1 MNLDIRLTPDGVL
14 TLALSHP
21 PVNAL
26 SHSLRAALQHQLERA
41 EQDPDVRAVVITGND
56 RLFSAGADLQELA
69 SGRSFDPPG
78 FQAVTLPFLLG
89 MTKPV
94 VAALSG
100 LALGGGLELALWCH
114 ARVAAP
120 EAKLGLPEVTLG
132 LMPGAGGTQLLPRA
146 LGLERATSMILAGS
160 VMPAKAFEGTPLVD
174 EYAPR
179 EEVLASAQRL
189 ALRMAHRGEGSLMS
203 LPHLARLAVEHSQPQ
218 GFLAFARAQASA
230 RRDFVPS
237 MLTAVDAI
245 ALSLKLPALEGLAAE
260 FEMFRAV
267 AGSAQARAIRH
278 GFLSERR
285 CAQVDDLPEGIP
297 VRRIRQAAVVGAGF
311 MGSGIA
317 LCLARAGMAVK
328 VYDQRPQ
335 ALSSAVE
342 ALQAQ
347 LGTTTRIEAAM
358 TLNDLAQVDLVIE
371 AIVEDMAA
379 KQALFEEL
387 DRILVPGAILATNT
401 STLDIDALASVT
413 RRMPDVVGLH
423 FFGPAPVMRLLEVVR
438 AAATSPEVL
447 ATSLDLARRIGKVP
461 VVARVAPGF
470 IGNRIFDA
478 MLSEALEL
486 VALGVP
492 PADVD
497 AALER
502 HGWRMGPLRTMDLIG
517 NDVLVKARS
526 ADAPR
531 GAGVLLQERLVSE
544 GRLGQKTGAGWYR
557 YTGKGGR
564 KAEPDPAL
572 EAWLAPEDRALAG
585 DLDGNA
591 RRCMLALINEAAR
604 VLGDGVAQRASDI
617 DVTFLLGY
625 GAPRQR
631 GGPMHEAEEWG
642 LANVVQALRGLER
655 ETGDRRWSP
664 APMLLRCA
672 SESGCWPT

>member
-1 MNLDIRLTPDGVL
+1 VTLDVRLTPDGVL
-14 TLALSHP
+14 TLTLSHA

-26 SHSLRAALQHQLERA
+26 SSSLRGALQRQLERA
-41 EQDPDVRAVVITGND
+41 EQDAAVEAVVIAGND

-69 SGRSFDPPG
+69 DGRSFDPPA
-78 FQAVTLPFLLG
+78 FQTATLPFLLG

-94 VAALSG
+94 VAALTG

-120 EAKLGLPEVTLG
+120 DAKLGLPEVTLG

-179 EEVLASAQRL
+179 EEVIASAQRL
-189 ALRMAHRGEGSLMS
+189 ALRMAHDAKSVS
-203 LPHLARLAVEHSQPQ
+203 APLPHLARLSVKHPQPQ
-218 GFLAFARAQASA
+218 GFLSFARAQSRA

-237 MLTAVDAI
+237 MSTAVDAI
-245 ALSLKLPALEGLAAE
+245 ALSLRLPALEGLAAE

-285 CAQVDDLPEGIP
+285 SAQVDDLPDGIP
-297 VRRIRQAAVVGAGF
+297 VRPIRHAAVVGAGF

-317 LCLARAGMAVK
+317 LCLARAGIAVT

-335 ALSSAVE
+335 VLSSTVE
-342 ALQAQ
+342 ALRAQ
-347 LGTTTRIEAAM
+347 LGTAATIEAAA
-358 TLNDLAQVDLVIE
+358 TLDDLSQVDLVIE
-371 AIVEDMAA
+371 AIVEDLTA
-379 KQALFEEL
+379 KQALFEDL

-413 RRMPDVVGLH
+413 HRTSDIVGLH

-438 AAATSPEVL
+438 TATTSPGVL
-447 ATSLDLARRIGKVP
+447 ATSLDLARRLGKVP

-478 MLSEALEL
+478 MLAEALEL
-486 VALGVP
+486 VALGVR

-497 AALER
+497 AAVER
-502 HGWRMGPLRTMDLIG
+502 RGWRMGPLRTMDLIG

-526 ADAPR
+526 PDAPR
-531 GAGVLLQERLVSE
+531 GPGVLLQERLVAE
-544 GRLGQKTGAGWYR
+544 GRLGQKTGVGWYR
-557 YTGKGGR
+557 YSGKDGR

-572 EAWLAPEDRALAG
+572 EPWLPPEDRALAG

-591 RRCMLALINEAAR
+591 RRCMLALVNEAAR

-625 GAPRQR
+625 GAPRQE
-631 GGPMHEAEEWG
+631 GGPMHQAEELG
-642 LANVVQALRGLER
+642 LANVVQALRRLEL

-664 APMLLRCA
+664 APMLQQCA